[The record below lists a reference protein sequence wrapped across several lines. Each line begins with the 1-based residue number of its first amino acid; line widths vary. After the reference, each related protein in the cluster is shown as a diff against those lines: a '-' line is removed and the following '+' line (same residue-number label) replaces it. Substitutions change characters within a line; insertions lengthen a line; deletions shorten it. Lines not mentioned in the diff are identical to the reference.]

1 MKDGS
6 FWPVEKLISP
16 IKLQH
21 AKSGTQSVTY
31 KLMKPTLFRR
41 KDENETDIGPS
52 FFLFFKDG
60 PYPASFSLFL
70 SFLFKFTIGG

>member
-16 IKLQH
+16 IILQH
-21 AKSGTQSVTY
+21 AKSGTHFVTY
-31 KLMKPTLFRR
+31 KLMEPTLFLR

-52 FFLFFKDG
+52 FFKDG
-60 PYPASFSLFL
+60 PYLASFSLFL
-70 SFLFKFTIGG
+70 SFLNYNW